1 MRTLTYSQAI
11 SEALV
16 IGMRQNPKVFITGIG
31 VDYPVGVFG
40 TTKEALDEFGSSRVF
55 DSPSMENAL
64 TGICIGASAMGMRP
78 VIVHHRNDFMFLA
91 FDQMINLAAKWRYM
105 YGGNAGQVPIVVR
118 GIIGRGWGQGA
129 THSQSLQSPIAH
141 FPGIAVVM
149 PAMPADA
156 KGLILSALKSPS
168 PVVILE
174 HRSLFDI
181 VGEVPE
187 GEYETPIG
195 KANILKVGSDVSV
208 VCTSYMVVE
217 AMRAAEFLSR
227 FGISVEVI
235 DLRSI
240 RPLDEETV
248 VNSVRKTG
256 KLVVADTSWVQYG
269 VASEIAA
276 LVAEKA
282 FEYLKAP
289 VVRIGIPNSPA
300 PSSKVLE
307 DAFYPSADS
316 LQKTITKLLGR
327 EDVKAILD
335 KEIDNFKGPY

>member
-16 IGMRQNPKVFITGIG
+16 IGMRENPKVFITGIG

-40 TTKEALDEFGSSRVF
+40 TTREALDEFGSSRVF

-195 KANILKVGSDVSV
+195 KANVLRVGSDISV
-208 VCTSYMVVE
+208 VCTSYMVIE

-235 DLRSI
+235 DLRSM
-240 RPLDEETV
+240 RPLDEETII
-248 VNSVRKTG
+248 NSVIKTG

-282 FEYLKAP
+282 FKYLKAP
-289 VVRIGIPNSPA
+289 VVRIGLPDSPA

-327 EDVKAILD
+327 QDITTPLNS
-335 KEIDNFKGPY
+335 EIDNFMGPY

>member
-1 MRTLTYSQAI
+1 MRTLTYAQAI

-31 VDYPVGVFG
+31 VDYPAGVFG

-141 FPGIAVVM
+141 FPGITVVM

-187 GEYETPIG
+187 GESETPIG
-195 KANILKVGSDVSV
+195 KAKVLRVGSDISV
-208 VCTSYMVVE
+208 VCTSYMVIE
-217 AMRAAEFLSR
+217 AMRAAEFLLR

-240 RPLDEETV
+240 RPLDEETII
-248 VNSVRKTG
+248 NSVIKTG

-269 VASEIAA
+269 VASEIAG

-282 FEYLKAP
+282 FSYLKAP
-289 VVRIGIPNSPA
+289 VVRIGLPDSPA
-300 PSSKVLE
+300 PSSKILE
-307 DAFYPSADS
+307 DAFYPSANS
-316 LQKTITKLLGR
+316 LQQAIAKLLGR
-327 EDVKAILD
+327 GDITATLD
-335 KEIDNFKGPY
+335 PEIDNFMGPY

>member
-1 MRTLTYSQAI
+1 MTYAQAI

-16 IGMRQNPKVFITGIG
+16 IGMRLNSKVFITGIG

-40 TTKEALDEFGSSRVF
+40 TTKEAFDEFGNSRVF

-64 TGICIGASAMGMRP
+64 TGICIGASAQGMRP

-105 YGGNAGQVPIVVR
+105 FGGNAGNVPIVVR

-149 PAMPADA
+149 PATPADA

-195 KANILKVGSDVSV
+195 QANILRLGSDVSLI
-208 VCTSYMVVE
+208 CTSYMVIE
-217 AMRAAEFLSR
+217 AMRAAKFLSR
-227 FGISVEVI
+227 YGISVEVI
-235 DLRSI
+235 DIRSV
-240 RPLDEETV
+240 RPLDEETII
-248 VNSVRKTG
+248 NSVMKTG
-256 KLVVADTSWVQYG
+256 KVVVADTSWVQYG
-269 VASEIAA
+269 VASEIAG

-282 FEYLKAP
+282 FSFLNAP
-289 VVRIGIPNSPA
+289 VVRIGLPNSPA
-300 PSSKVLE
+300 PSSKILE
-307 DAFYPSADS
+307 DAFYPSANS
-316 LQKTITKLLGR
+316 LQQAITKLLGR
-327 EDVKAILD
+327 GDISDTLD
-335 KEIDNFKGPY
+335 PEIDNFMGPY

>member
-1 MRTLTYSQAI
+1 MRTLTYAQAI

-16 IGMRQNPKVFITGIG
+16 IGMKRDPKVFITGIG

-187 GEYETPIG
+187 GDYEIPIG
-195 KANILKVGSDVSV
+195 KANVLKVGSDVSV

-240 RPLDEETV
+240 RPLDEETII
-248 VNSVRKTG
+248 NSVRKTG

-276 LVAEKA
+276 LIAEKA
-282 FEYLKAP
+282 FEHLKAP
-289 VVRIGIPNSPA
+289 VARIGIPNSPA

-316 LQKTITKLLGR
+316 LQKTITKLLGHK
-327 EDVKAILD
+327 DIKATLD

>member
-1 MRTLTYSQAI
+1 MRTMTYSQAI

-16 IGMRQNPKVFITGIG
+16 TGMRLNSKVFITGIG

-40 TTKEALDEFGSSRVF
+40 TTREALDEFGSSRVF
-55 DSPSMENAL
+55 DSPTMENAL
-64 TGICIGASAMGMRP
+64 TGICIGAAAMGMRP

-105 YGGNAGQVPIVVR
+105 FGGNAGQVPIVVR

-149 PAMPADA
+149 PATPSDA

-195 KANILKVGSDVSV
+195 KANVLRLGSDISV
-208 VCTSYMVVE
+208 ICTSYMVIE

-227 FGISVEVI
+227 YGISVEVI
-235 DLRSI
+235 DLRSV
-240 RPLDEETV
+240 RPLDEETII
-248 VNSVRKTG
+248 NSVMKTG
-256 KLVVADTSWVQYG
+256 KVVVADTSWVQYG

-282 FEYLKAP
+282 FSYLKAP
-289 VVRIGIPNSPA
+289 VVRIGLPDSPA
-300 PSSKVLE
+300 PSSKILE
-307 DAFYPSADS
+307 DAFYPSANS
-316 LQKTITKLLGR
+316 LQQAITKLLGR
-327 EDVKAILD
+327 EDISDTLD
-335 KEIDNFKGPY
+335 PEIDNFMGPY

>member
-1 MRTLTYSQAI
+1 MTYAQAI

-16 IGMRQNPKVFITGIG
+16 ISMRLNSKVFITGIG

-40 TTKEALDEFGSSRVF
+40 TTKEALDEFGNSRVF

-105 YGGNAGQVPIVVR
+105 FGGNAGQVPIVVR

-149 PAMPADA
+149 PATPADA

-195 KANILKVGSDVSV
+195 IANVLRLGSDVSV
-208 VCTSYMVVE
+208 ICTSWMVIE
-217 AMRAAEFLSR
+217 ALRAAKFLSR
-227 FGISVEVI
+227 YGISVEVV
-235 DLRSI
+235 DLRSV
-240 RPLDEETV
+240 RPLDEETII
-248 VNSVRKTG
+248 NSVMKTG
-256 KLVVADTSWVQYG
+256 KVVVADTSWVQYG
-269 VASEIAA
+269 VASEIAG

-282 FEYLKAP
+282 FSYLKAP
-289 VVRIGIPNSPA
+289 VVRIGLPDSPA
-300 PSSKVLE
+300 PSSKILE
-307 DAFYPSADS
+307 DAFYPSANS
-316 LQKTITKLLGR
+316 LQQAITKLLGR
-327 EDVKAILD
+327 GDISDTLD
-335 KEIDNFKGPY
+335 PEIDNFMGPY

>member
-181 VGEVPE
+181 VGEVPG

-240 RPLDEETV
+240 RPLDEETII
-248 VNSVRKTG
+248 NSVRKTG

>member
-1 MRTLTYSQAI
+1 MRTLTYAQAI

-40 TTKEALDEFGSSRVF
+40 TTKEAFDEFGSSRVF

-156 KGLILSALKSPS
+156 KGLILAALKSPS

-195 KANILKVGSDVSV
+195 KANVLRVGSDISV
-208 VCTSYMVVE
+208 VCTSYMVIE

-240 RPLDEETV
+240 RPLDEETII
-248 VNSVRKTG
+248 NSVIKTG

-269 VASEIAA
+269 VASEIAG
-276 LVAEKA
+276 LVAEKG
-282 FEYLKAP
+282 FSYLKAP
-289 VVRIGIPNSPA
+289 VVRIGLPDSPA
-300 PSSKVLE
+300 PSSRVLE
-307 DAFYPSADS
+307 DAFYPSANS
-316 LQKTITKLLGR
+316 LQQAITKLLGR
-327 EDVKAILD
+327 RDITATLD
-335 KEIDNFKGPY
+335 PEIDTFMGPY

>member
-1 MRTLTYSQAI
+1 MRVLTYSQAI
-11 SEALV
+11 SEGLV
-16 IGMRQNPKVFITGIG
+16 LAMRQDPGVFITGYG
-31 VDYPVGVFG
+31 VDYPTGVFG
-40 TTKEALDEFGSSRVF
+40 TTKEALDEFGTSRVF

-64 TGICIGASAMGMRP
+64 TGICIGAAAMGMRP

-91 FDQMINLAAKWRYM
+91 FDQMLNLAAKWRYM

-129 THSQSLQSPIAH
+129 THSQSLQSPLAH

-174 HRSLFDI
+174 HRSLYDI
-181 VGEVPE
+181 TGEVPN
-187 GEYETPIG
+187 GYYETPIG
-195 KANILKVGSDVSV
+195 KANILRVGIDISV

-217 AMRAAEFLSR
+217 AMRAAQFLSQ

-240 RPLDEETV
+240 RPLDEQTIIE
-248 VNSVRKTG
+248 SVMKTG
-256 KLVVADTSWVQYG
+256 KLLVVDTSWVKYG

-282 FEYLKAP
+282 IEYLKAP
-289 VVRIGIPNSPA
+289 AVRIGLPDSPA
-300 PSSKVLE
+300 PTSKVLE
-307 DAFYPSADS
+307 DAYYTSANS
-316 LQKTITKLLGR
+316 IQQTITKILGR
-327 EDVKAILD
+327 NDITIVLD
-335 KEIDNFKGPY
+335 QEVDNFKGPY

>member
-1 MRTLTYSQAI
+1 LRTLTYAQAI

-16 IGMRQNPKVFITGIG
+16 IGMRQDPKVFITGIG

-40 TTKEALDEFGSSRVF
+40 TTREALDEFGSTRVF

-187 GEYETPIG
+187 GHYETPIG
-195 KANILKVGSDVSV
+195 KANILKVGSDISV

-217 AMRAAEFLSR
+217 AMRAAEFLSQ

-240 RPLDEETV
+240 RPLDEETIID
-248 VNSVRKTG
+248 SVRKTG

-276 LVAEKA
+276 LIAEKA
-282 FEYLKAP
+282 FEHLKAP

-300 PSSKVLE
+300 PSSKILE

-316 LQKTITKLLGR
+316 LQKIIAKLLGR
-327 EDVKAILD
+327 ADIIATLG

>member
-1 MRTLTYSQAI
+1 
-11 SEALV
+11 
-16 IGMRQNPKVFITGIG
+16 
-31 VDYPVGVFG
+31 VGVFG
-40 TTKEALDEFGSSRVF
+40 TTREALDEFGSSRVF

-187 GEYETPIG
+187 GHYETPIG
-195 KANILKVGSDVSV
+195 KANILKVGSDISV

-217 AMRAAEFLSR
+217 AMRAAEFLSQ

-240 RPLDEETV
+240 RPLDEETIID
-248 VNSVRKTG
+248 SVRKTG

-276 LVAEKA
+276 LIAEKA
-282 FEYLKAP
+282 FEHLKAP

-300 PSSKVLE
+300 PSSKILE

-316 LQKTITKLLGR
+316 LQKIIAKLLGR
-327 EDVKAILD
+327 ADIIATLG

>member
-1 MRTLTYSQAI
+1 
-11 SEALV
+11 
-16 IGMRQNPKVFITGIG
+16 MRQDPKVFITGIG

-40 TTKEALDEFGSSRVF
+40 TTREALDEFGSSRVF

-187 GEYETPIG
+187 GHYETPIG
-195 KANILKVGSDVSV
+195 KANILKVGSDISV

-217 AMRAAEFLSR
+217 AMRAAEFLSQ

-240 RPLDEETV
+240 RPLDEETIID
-248 VNSVRKTG
+248 SVRKTG

-276 LVAEKA
+276 LIAEKA
-282 FEYLKAP
+282 FEHLKAP

-300 PSSKVLE
+300 PSSKILE

-316 LQKTITKLLGR
+316 LQKIIAKLLGR
-327 EDVKAILD
+327 ADIIATLG

>member
-1 MRTLTYSQAI
+1 MRTLTYAQAI

-16 IGMRQNPKVFITGIG
+16 IGMRQDPKVFITGIG

-40 TTKEALDEFGSSRVF
+40 TTREALDEFGSSRVF

-187 GEYETPIG
+187 GHYETPIG
-195 KANILKVGSDVSV
+195 KANILKVGSDISV

-217 AMRAAEFLSR
+217 AMRAAEFLSQ

-240 RPLDEETV
+240 RPLDEETIID
-248 VNSVRKTG
+248 SVRKTG

-276 LVAEKA
+276 LIAEKA
-282 FEYLKAP
+282 FEHLKAP

-300 PSSKVLE
+300 PSSKILE

-316 LQKTITKLLGR
+316 LQKIIAKLLGR
-327 EDVKAILD
+327 ADIIATLG

>member
-1 MRTLTYSQAI
+1 MRTMTYAQAI

-16 IGMRQNPKVFITGIG
+16 IGMRLNSKVFITGIG

-40 TTKEALDEFGSSRVF
+40 TTREALDEFGSSRVF

-64 TGICIGASAMGMRP
+64 TGICIGASAQGMRP

-105 YGGNAGQVPIVVR
+105 FGGNAGEVPIVVR

-149 PAMPADA
+149 PATPADA

-195 KANILKVGSDVSV
+195 LANVLRLGSDVSLI
-208 VCTSYMVVE
+208 CTSYMVIE

-227 FGISVEVI
+227 YGISVEVI
-235 DLRSI
+235 DIRSV
-240 RPLDEETV
+240 RPLDEETIID
-248 VNSVRKTG
+248 SVMKTG
-256 KLVVADTSWVQYG
+256 KVVVADTSWVQYG
-269 VASEIAA
+269 VASEIAG

-282 FEYLKAP
+282 FSFLKAP
-289 VVRIGIPNSPA
+289 VVRIGLPDSPA
-300 PSSKVLE
+300 PSSKILE
-307 DAFYPSADS
+307 DAFYPSANS
-316 LQKTITKLLGR
+316 LQQAITKLLGR
-327 EDVKAILD
+327 EDISDMLD
-335 KEIDNFKGPY
+335 PEIDNFMGPY

>member
-1 MRTLTYSQAI
+1 MRNLTYSQAI
-11 SEALV
+11 SEGLV
-16 IGMRQNPKVFITGIG
+16 LAMRRDPSVFITGYG
-31 VDYPVGVFG
+31 VDYPTGVFG
-40 TTKEALDEFGSSRVF
+40 TTKEALDEFGGSRVF

-91 FDQMINLAAKWRYM
+91 FDQMLNLAAKWRYM

-156 KGLILSALKSPS
+156 KGLILSALNSPS

-181 VGEVPE
+181 TGEVPE
-187 GEYETPIG
+187 GIYETPIG
-195 KANILKVGSDVSV
+195 KANILRAGNDISV
-208 VCTSYMVVE
+208 VCSSYMVVE
-217 AMRAAEFLSR
+217 AMRAAQFLSQ

-240 RPLDEETV
+240 RPLDEETII
-248 VNSVRKTG
+248 NSIVKTG
-256 KLVVADTSWVQYG
+256 RLIVADTSWVQYG
-269 VASEIAA
+269 VASEIAG

-282 FEYLKAP
+282 FSYLKAP
-289 VVRIGIPNSPA
+289 VVRIGLPDSPA

-316 LQKTITKLLGR
+316 LQRAITKLLGR
-327 EDVKAILD
+327 TDVTTPLTP
-335 KEIDNFKGPY
+335 EIDNFKGPY

>member
-195 KANILKVGSDVSV
+195 KANVLRVGSDISV
-208 VCTSYMVVE
+208 VCTSYMVIE

-235 DLRSI
+235 DLRSM
-240 RPLDEETV
+240 RPLDEETII
-248 VNSVRKTG
+248 NSVIKTG

-282 FEYLKAP
+282 FKYLKAP
-289 VVRIGIPNSPA
+289 VVRIGLPDSPA

-327 EDVKAILD
+327 QDITTPLNS
-335 KEIDNFKGPY
+335 EIDNFMGPY

>member
-16 IGMRQNPKVFITGIG
+16 IGMRQDPKVFITGIG

-187 GEYETPIG
+187 GDYETPIG
-195 KANILKVGSDVSV
+195 KANILKVGSDISV

-217 AMRAAEFLSR
+217 ALRAAEFLSR

-240 RPLDEETV
+240 RPLDEETII
-248 VNSVRKTG
+248 NSVRKTG
-256 KLVVADTSWVQYG
+256 KLVVADTSWIQYG

-282 FEYLKAP
+282 FEYLRAP
-289 VVRIGIPNSPA
+289 VVRIGMPNSPA

-327 EDVKAILD
+327 EDVKATLD
-335 KEIDNFKGPY
+335 KKIDNFKGPY

>member
-1 MRTLTYSQAI
+1 MRTMTYAQAI

-16 IGMRQNPKVFITGIG
+16 ISMRLNSKVFITGIG

-40 TTKEALDEFGSSRVF
+40 TTKEALDEFGNSRVF

-105 YGGNAGQVPIVVR
+105 FGGNAGQVPIVVR

-149 PAMPADA
+149 PATPADA

-195 KANILKVGSDVSV
+195 IANVLRLGSDVSV
-208 VCTSYMVVE
+208 ICTSWMVIE
-217 AMRAAEFLSR
+217 ALRAAKFLSR
-227 FGISVEVI
+227 YGISVEVV
-235 DLRSI
+235 DLRSV
-240 RPLDEETV
+240 RPLDEETII
-248 VNSVRKTG
+248 NSVMKTG
-256 KLVVADTSWVQYG
+256 KVVVADTSWVQYG
-269 VASEIAA
+269 VASEIAG

-282 FEYLKAP
+282 FSYLKAP
-289 VVRIGIPNSPA
+289 VVRIGLPDSPA
-300 PSSKVLE
+300 PSSKILE
-307 DAFYPSADS
+307 DAFYPSANS
-316 LQKTITKLLGR
+316 LQQAITKLLGR
-327 EDVKAILD
+327 GDISDTLD
-335 KEIDNFKGPY
+335 PEIDNFMGPY

>member
-1 MRTLTYSQAI
+1 MKTLTYSQAI

-240 RPLDEETV
+240 RPLDEETII
-248 VNSVRKTG
+248 NSVRKTG

>member
-1 MRTLTYSQAI
+1 MRTLTYAQAI

-16 IGMRQNPKVFITGIG
+16 LGMKENPKVFITGIG

-40 TTKEALDEFGSSRVF
+40 TTKDALDEFGATRVF

-64 TGICIGASAMGMRP
+64 TGICIGAATMDLRP
-78 VIVHHRNDFMFLA
+78 VLVHHRNDFMFLA
-91 FDQMINLAAKWRYM
+91 FDQMLNLAAKWRYM

-141 FPGIAVVM
+141 FPGIAVLM

-156 KGLILSALKSPS
+156 KGLILSGLKSKS

-181 VGEVPE
+181 TGDVPE
-187 GEYETPIG
+187 GYYETPIG
-195 KANILKVGSDVSV
+195 QANVLRVGTDISLI
-208 VCTSYMVVE
+208 CTSYMTVE
-217 AMRAAEFLSR
+217 AMRAAKFLSQYN
-227 FGISVEVI
+227 ISVEVI
-235 DLRSI
+235 DIRSI
-240 RPLDEETV
+240 RPLDEVTI

-256 KLVVADTSWVQYG
+256 RLLVADTSWVQYG

-282 FEYLKAP
+282 PECLLAP
-289 VVRIGIPNSPA
+289 VERIGLPNCPA
-300 PSSKVLE
+300 PTSKVLE
-307 DAFYPSADS
+307 DAFYVTANN
-316 LQKTITKLLGR
+316 LKEAIARILGR
-327 EDVKAILD
+327 KDVTASLD
-335 KEIDNFKGPY
+335 PEVDNFKGPY

>member
-1 MRTLTYSQAI
+1 MRTMTYAQAI

-16 IGMRQNPKVFITGIG
+16 IGMRLNSKVFITGIG

-40 TTKEALDEFGSSRVF
+40 TTREALDEFGSSRVF

-64 TGICIGASAMGMRP
+64 TGICIGASAQGMRP

-105 YGGNAGQVPIVVR
+105 FGGNAGEVPIVVR

-149 PAMPADA
+149 PATPADA

-195 KANILKVGSDVSV
+195 LANVLRLGSDVSLI
-208 VCTSYMVVE
+208 CTSYMVIE

-227 FGISVEVI
+227 YGISVEVI
-235 DLRSI
+235 DIRSV
-240 RPLDEETV
+240 RPLDEETII
-248 VNSVRKTG
+248 NSVMKTG
-256 KLVVADTSWVQYG
+256 KVVVADTSWVQYG
-269 VASEIAA
+269 VASEIAG

-282 FEYLKAP
+282 FSFLKAP
-289 VVRIGIPNSPA
+289 VVRIGLPDSPA
-300 PSSKVLE
+300 PSSKILE
-307 DAFYPSADS
+307 DAFYPSANS
-316 LQKTITKLLGR
+316 LQQAITKLLAR
-327 EDVKAILD
+327 EDISDTLD
-335 KEIDNFKGPY
+335 PEIDNFMGPY

>member
-1 MRTLTYSQAI
+1 LRTLTYAQAI

-16 IGMRQNPKVFITGIG
+16 IGMRQDPKVFITGIG

-40 TTKEALDEFGSSRVF
+40 TTREALDEFGSSRVF

-187 GEYETPIG
+187 GHYETPIG
-195 KANILKVGSDVSV
+195 KANILKVGSDISV

-217 AMRAAEFLSR
+217 AMRAAEFLSQ

-240 RPLDEETV
+240 RPLDEETIID
-248 VNSVRKTG
+248 SVRKTG

-276 LVAEKA
+276 LIAEKA
-282 FEYLKAP
+282 FEHLKAP

-300 PSSKVLE
+300 PSSKILE

-316 LQKTITKLLGR
+316 LQKIIAKLLGR
-327 EDVKAILD
+327 ADIIATLG